1 MEDLSE
7 VHFQIGDHI
16 ASQFEGYEQVVK
28 VKETFIHP
36 EYENLGY
43 GHKGP
48 DICLIQTEEMRM
60 SK

>member
-1 MEDLSE
+1 MEDIVDAHIE
-7 VHFQIGDHI
+7 IGDHI
-16 ASQFEGYEQVVK
+16 ESQFEGYEQLVK

-43 GHKGP
+43 GHNGP
-48 DICLIQTEEMRM
+48 DLCLIHTEEMRM